1 MLNGIKVV
9 VTGGAGYIGSVLV
22 PMLLGEGCRVT
33 VLDSFYFNQCTLL
46 DMCMNPDFQ
55 IIRGDVRDRELMK
68 KVIDGVDYI
77 IPLAAMVGFP
87 LCKADETAAR
97 TTNQD
102 AVSMLLDI
110 RKPEQRVIYPC
121 TNSGYGVGDGD
132 TFCTEDSPLRPISLY
147 GITKVNA
154 ERAVLDAG
162 NSLTFR
168 FATVFGAS
176 PRMRTDLLVNDFVYR
191 AVYDRTNVVFEGSFK
206 RNYIHIR
213 DAAGAFIHAMKHFD
227 DMKGRPYNCGL
238 SSANLSKLELCA
250 KIKEHIPSFVYME
263 APIGEDPDKRD
274 YVVSNERLEAT
285 GWRPKYTLDDGIEE
299 LIKVYTII
307 KNKAYANI

>member
-1 MLNGIKVV
+1 MLEGTKVV

-22 PMLLGEGCRVT
+22 PMLLNEGCEVT
-33 VLDSFYFNQCTLL
+33 VVDSFYFNQATLL
-46 DMCMNPDFQ
+46 DSCMNSRFHVV
-55 IIRGDVRDRELMK
+55 RGDVRNEELMK
-68 KVIDGVDYI
+68 RVIEGADYI

-87 LCKADETAAR
+87 LCKADEVAAQ

-102 AVSMLLDI
+102 AIEMLLRI

-121 TNSGYGVGDGD
+121 TNSGYGVGEGD
-132 TFCTEDSPLRPISLY
+132 KFCTEDSPLNPISLY
-147 GITKVNA
+147 GVTKVHA
-154 ERAVLDAG
+154 EKAVLEAG

-176 PRMRTDLLVNDFVYR
+176 PRMRIDLLVNDFVYR
-191 AVYDRTNVVFEGSFK
+191 AVFDRTNVVFEGNFK

-213 DAAGAFIHAMKHFD
+213 DAAGAFIHAMNHFE
-227 DMKGRPYNCGL
+227 DMKGLPYNCGL

-250 KIKEHIPSFVYME
+250 KIKEHIPGFVYME

-274 YVVSNERLEAT
+274 YIVSNDRLEAT
-285 GWRPKYTLDDGIEE
+285 GWLPKYTLDDGIEE

-307 KNKAYANI
+307 KNKTYSNI